1 MKIKTKYIDED
12 RSYAVEFGE
21 QILNVP
27 SEIMGR
33 LVSSMQVA
41 LYRQRCAKMEAIA
54 KAKAE
59 KIQAAKKVVEESN
72 HPDVLPFTQERP
84 QRKPVGRPPGIR
96 FTAPLSERLKRS
108 KPKKQKPVENTEFHH
123 TKYR

>member
-1 MKIKTKYIDED
+1 MKIKATYIEEDQTYLILADEQTLIIPNEFM
-12 RSYAVEFGE
+12 SKFVSAVE
-21 QILNVP
+21 
-27 SEIMGR
+27 
-33 LVSSMQVA
+33 VA
-41 LYRQRCAKMEAIA
+41 YSRQRHAR
-54 KAKAE
+54 
-59 KIQAAKKVVEESN
+59 IQAARKTVEEAH